1 MTKYEKC
8 AIIGKDMTEPET
20 WKVYTPDE
28 VAKILKVTRRTI
40 YRWIK
45 SKVLEAIKIDGVY
58 RIPEDSINK
67 VLRGGTR

>member
-1 MTKYEKC
+1 
-8 AIIGKDMTEPET
+8 MTEPET